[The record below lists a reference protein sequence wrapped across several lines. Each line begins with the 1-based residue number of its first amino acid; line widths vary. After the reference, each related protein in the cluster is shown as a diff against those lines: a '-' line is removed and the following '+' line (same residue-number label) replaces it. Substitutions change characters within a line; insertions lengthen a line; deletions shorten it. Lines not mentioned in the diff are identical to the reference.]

1 MNPLLF
7 SQTNR
12 ENFPVMCTFKEGTNI
27 TLFQVSHFALQ
38 NTPQNGSKKE
48 AGTAGTE
55 FPPDSLSAPAAFW
68 SRSLGKKL
76 ER

>member
-12 ENFPVMCTFKEGTNI
+12 ENFSVMCAYKEGTNI
-27 TLFQVSHFALQ
+27 TLFQVSRFALQ
-38 NTPQNGSKKE
+38 NISENIGEKE
-48 AGTAGTE
+48 AGKAGAE
-55 FPPDSLSAPAAFW
+55 FPPDPPSAPAAFRI
-68 SRSLGKKL
+68 RSFGSKS